1 MKLPKIR
8 GIYWAREPQWNGIQR
23 LEFTYKRGRLML
35 NVWEQGPQ
43 HEIDW
48 GSTPCFRLKD
58 PLLKRSARAYF
69 ASWEADDCMIHCM
82 MHLHGYDLAVS
93 WIGLF
98 PDGKGYREFGEF
110 TQDPEHEVVKQG
122 LHTLDRYK
130 YMWDGNNPH
139 GWKLCTSETPGY
151 VVELQF
157 EHPPGATLE
166 QLHAVAPLIPSGLG
180 LEEPQQPW
188 TDGFENAAVMPINA
202 VLTLEQLATLKQT
215 AMKHKIRLKVLE
227 IPSGELSPM
236 DDRGQ
241 EVFDLWLR
249 SPELVKSITRKML
262 EEGIPVVDRPFPR

>member
-43 HEIDW
+43 EEIDW

-58 PLLKRSARAYF
+58 PLLKRGARAYF

-82 MHLHGYDLAVS
+82 MHLRGYDLAVS

-122 LHTLDRYK
+122 QHTLDRYK
-130 YMWDGNNPH
+130 HMWDGNNAN

-157 EHPPGATLE
+157 EHPPGATLA
-166 QLHAVAPLIPSGLG
+166 QLRAIAPWVHPALETLNVAWIDSFV
-180 LEEPQQPW
+180 
-188 TDGFENAAVMPINA
+188 TASSIPINA
-202 VLTLEQLATLKQT
+202 VLTSDQLTSLKQT
-215 AMKHKIRLKVLE
+215 AAEHDIQLKVRE

-236 DDRGQ
+236 DDRGH
-241 EVFDLWLR
+241 EVLDMWLR
-249 SPELVKSITRKML
+249 SPELVKSISRKML
-262 EEGIPVVDRPFPR
+262 EEGIPVVDRPTPP